1 MIGGSNFPKIF
12 VEISATHTPLK
23 KYPQILFTGLT
34 PLNDPK
40 TPQGEGG
47 YGRGPPHTGEREGV

>member
-1 MIGGSNFPKIF
+1 M
-12 VEISATHTPLK
+12 
-23 KYPQILFTGLT
+23 GLT
-34 PLNDPK
+34 PLFSPK